1 MSHKLSQRA
10 IPLTQRRPWGG
21 GPKRCAMWPPM
32 TSATNRIAASVRKK
46 DRQLPDLAIGQISG
60 HSQPVRP
67 PTAQ

>member
-1 MSHKLSQRA
+1 
-10 IPLTQRRPWGG
+10 
-21 GPKRCAMWPPM
+21 MWPPM